1 MQFKL
6 QEPKIVTMIA
16 SLACYSSLPLN
27 QLIMNVCAT
36 VGGTNNLDYLLE
48 CFSLARLDQQC
59 CPLYFTIFMM
69 PDRRCTWWK
78 RFLILHFLSL
88 Q

>member
-27 QLIMNVCAT
+27 QLIMSVCAT
-36 VGGTNNLDYLLE
+36 DGEL
-48 CFSLARLDQQC
+48 
-59 CPLYFTIFMM
+59 TI
-69 PDRRCTWWK
+69 
-78 RFLILHFLSL
+78 LIIS
-88 Q
+88 